1 MNERLRTA
9 LAAILSALL
18 LTPPAGAALASDA
31 VAETAAPL
39 ARVMWIVLAIWLA
52 LGAFLFK
59 IDRDLSRLEKKIDE
73 R

>member
-18 LTPPAGAALASDA
+18 LAPPACAALASDA
-31 VAETAAPL
+31 AAETAAPP

-59 IDRDLSRLEKKIDE
+59 IDRDLPRLEKKND
-73 R
+73 